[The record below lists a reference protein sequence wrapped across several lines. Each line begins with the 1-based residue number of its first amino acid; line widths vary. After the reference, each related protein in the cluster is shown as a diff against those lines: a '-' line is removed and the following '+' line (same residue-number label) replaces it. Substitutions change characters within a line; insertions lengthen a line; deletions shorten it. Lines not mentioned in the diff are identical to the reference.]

1 MTLKKIKTPTIIF
14 FDWDNTLVDNW
25 NAIHIAYNETLFQMG
40 QKKQAKSKTI
50 SESKYSL
57 RKYFPKIFKKK
68 WVNAKKI
75 FYQEFSKI
83 HIKEL
88 KALKHSEELLKNIKK
103 KNIITGIIS
112 NKDGKILRKECK
124 SLGWNKYFKT
134 IIGANDAKE
143 DKPSKYPF
151 LLALKKVSSKKE
163 GNNIWYI
170 GDTELDIKFA
180 KKIKCYSV
188 FLENKIL
195 NKNELKIK
203 PDLAIKN
210 LKILNNFI

>member
-40 QKKQAKSKTI
+40 QKKQSKSKTM

-57 RKYFPKIFKKK
+57 RKYFPMIFKKK
-68 WVNAKKI
+68 WINAKKI
-75 FYQEFSKI
+75 FYKEFSKI

-88 KALKHSEELLKNIKK
+88 KTLKHSEELLKNIKK
-103 KNIITGIIS
+103 KKIITGIIS

-151 LLALKKVSSKKE
+151 VLALEKVSSKKR
-163 GNNIWYI
+163 GNYIWYI
-170 GDTELDIKFA
+170 GDSDLDIKFA
-180 KKIKCYSV
+180 KKNKCYSV

-195 NKNELKIK
+195 NKNDLKIK
-203 PDLAIKN
+203 PDLTIKN